1 MASIIKLKRSLTP
14 SSVPGT
20 LQEGEIAVNL
30 EDKKLFVGG
39 KNGGAN
45 VQVLSG
51 DLYNLTATNGSDT
64 AVLTLTVDNATLS
77 NDSIT
82 FSAGEGIDIS
92 ASGNTISISGEDAST
107 TNKGIAS
114 FSNDSFSVSSGA
126 VTIKNGGITNDQ
138 LAGTITNNKLL
149 NSDITIA
156 ANTGSS
162 VEIPLGSIFSIVS
175 GTATGITSSVIANT
189 VTISGVDAGYNV
201 KGVAS
206 FSNTYFSIS
215 SGAVTLQNS
224 GVGAVLAIN
233 GTSNEVNVSRNNG
246 TVTIGLPD
254 NITISNNLT
263 VTGNTHIDGNLTVE
277 GALTYISSST
287 VNVDDSMI
295 KLSANNAADTVDT
308 GFYSMYI
315 VGGLTTKYA
324 GLFRDATDGIYK
336 VYRDLEVEPTSTVN
350 TGGTGYALAQLDA
363 VIDGGTY

>member
-14 SSVPGT
+14 SSVPGS

-30 EDKKLFVGG
+30 QDKKLFVGG

-45 VQVLSG
+45 VQILSG

-64 AVLTLTVDNATLS
+64 AILRLTVDNPGLS
-77 NDSIT
+77 NDAII

-92 ASGNTISISGEDAST
+92 ASGNTISIAGEDAST
-107 TNKGIAS
+107 SNKGIAS
-114 FSNDSFSVSSGA
+114 FNSNTFVVGSGFVSVKSS
-126 VTIKNGGITNDQ
+126 GITNAQ
-138 LAGTITNNKLL
+138 LAGSIVNSKLTNP
-149 NSDITIA
+149 DIAVT
-156 ANTGSS
+156 ANTGSA
-162 VEIPLGSIFSIVS
+162 VDIPLGSTLRIVS
-175 GTATGITSSVIANT
+175 GTAVGITTAVSANT
-189 VTISGVDAGYNV
+189 ITISGVNANYNV

-206 FSNTYFSIS
+206 FSNTYFSVS

-233 GTSNEVNVSRNNG
+233 GTANEVNVSRNNG
-246 TVTIGLPD
+246 TVTVGLPD
-254 NITISNNLT
+254 NVTITNNFR

-277 GALTYISSST
+277 GAITYISSST

-295 KLSANNAADTVDT
+295 KLSANNSADTVDT

-315 VGGLTTKYA
+315 VGGLTTKYS
-324 GLFRDATDGIYK
+324 GVFRDASDGIYK

>member
-14 SSVPGT
+14 SSVPGS

-45 VQVLSG
+45 VQILSG
-51 DLYNLTATNGSDT
+51 DLYDLTVANGSDS
-64 AVLTLTVDNATLS
+64 AILTLTVDNLGLS

-92 ASGNTISISGEDAST
+92 ASGNTVTIAGEDAST
-107 TNKGIAS
+107 SNKGIAS
-114 FSNDSFSVSSGA
+114 FNSNTFVVGAGFVSVKSS
-126 VTIKNGGITNDQ
+126 GITNDQ
-138 LAGTITNNKLL
+138 LAGSIVNSKLTNP
-149 NSDITIA
+149 DIAVT
-156 ANTGSS
+156 ANTGSA
-162 VEIPLGSIFSIVS
+162 VDIPLGSTLSIVS
-175 GTATGITSSVIANT
+175 GTAVGITTAVSANT
-189 VTISGVDAGYNV
+189 ITISGVNANYNV

-206 FSNTYFSIS
+206 FSNTYFSVS

-224 GVGAVLAIN
+224 GVGAVLDVQ
-233 GTSNEVNVSRNNG
+233 GTSNEI
-246 TVTIGLPD
+246 TVTRVNGSVAVGLPD
-254 NITISNNLT
+254 NVTITNNLT
-263 VTGNTHIDGNLTVE
+263 VSGNTHIDGNLTVE

-295 KLSANNAADTVDT
+295 KLSANNSADTVDT
-308 GFYSMYI
+308 GFYSMY
-315 VGGLTTKYA
+315 VAAGPTTKYA